1 MVAAGASG
9 RFYYVSSSNPG
20 SKHDSRIAMES
31 LLIRKLNDRS
41 YVPFFDING
50 DIAKLIADSA
60 YKGDKDYLLV
70 PIPIPDAER
79 SRKKKRYNKI
89 FKKARASTIECNIG
103 VTKARFPV
111 LCSCIMFKD
120 VTDSGIIQLLVLT
133 I

>member
-1 MVAAGASG
+1 
-9 RFYYVSSSNPG
+9 
-20 SKHDSRIAMES
+20 MES

-79 SRKKKRYNKI
+79 SRKKNYLWDLNINQNWRNLQYLM
-89 FKKARASTIECNIG
+89 KKESKSIKE
-103 VTKARFPV
+103 
-111 LCSCIMFKD
+111 
-120 VTDSGIIQLLVLT
+120 
-133 I
+133 